1 MCDDD
6 DINFGKLGK
15 MQSSVITFERRATWA
30 LNQHPD
36 SSDDE
41 VEHETPPQL

>member
-1 MCDDD
+1 
-6 DINFGKLGK
+6 

-41 VEHETPPQL
+41 VEHETPPEL